1 MVSIPD
7 NENNA
12 NDDDEEEE
20 EDDDDDYNRNIPHSN
35 SSSIKL
41 PRE

>member
-7 NENNA
+7 NDNNA

-20 EDDDDDYNRNIPHSN
+20 EDDDYNRNIPHSN